1 MKKVALLVMVFLL
14 LNQLYGQQ
22 TLWLKA
28 AVQADGKALPNATV
42 QINNVQKLTDSLGHF
57 SYEFSK
63 AGPLHVKVSMV
74 GYEPYSKRLSAH
86 EDTSIFIEL
95 EKAVSALNEV
105 VVTGTLRPVQK
116 LQSPISVE
124 VYSPQFFK
132 KNPTP
137 SIFEA
142 LQGVNG
148 IRPQINCNVCNTGD
162 IHINGLEGPY
172 TMITIDGM
180 PIVSS
185 LSSVYGLFG
194 IPHQMI
200 DRVEVVKGP
209 ASGLYGSEAIGGLI
223 NIITKSPEK
232 APAFSANVMST
243 SWLEHNIDL
252 GTKFKLGKV
261 RSLVGVNYYNYTK
274 PFDKNN
280 DHFTDVTLQHRITV
294 FNKWS
299 LERKANRVAS
309 LAARY
314 FYEDRWGGEMN
325 WGQHYRGTDQSY
337 GESIYTSRWE
347 LIGAYQLPIKA
358 PIVFN
363 FSSTVHDQDSYYG
376 TTPYKG
382 LQRISYAQ
390 LLWNN
395 TLGTGHHLL
404 IGAGGRYNFYDDNS
418 VATLDTLTKQNHP
431 ERYFI
436 PSLFAQHEWEWSD
449 KQTLLTGLR
458 YDHHSV
464 HGTIITPRIAYK
476 LKVNDRQVFRL
487 NAGTGF
493 RVVNLFTEEH
503 AALTGARAV
512 EVSEALKPEKSYNV
526 NLNYTASFG
535 RPSRQFQL
543 DGSVWYTYFHNQI
556 APDYDTDPN
565 KIIYSNL
572 NGYAVSKGVSLSVE
586 TNIHQRLKGSVGVTL
601 QDVARMEGVKGNRI
615 KVRPVLNERWSS
627 TWALSYSFPEAGL
640 TLDYTG
646 NVYGPMRLPL
656 ASAHDPRPDQSPVW
670 SLQNIQLTKWLS
682 KGVEVY
688 GGIKN
693 LFNWTP
699 AKKLPFIIARSHDPF
714 DKQLDYNG
722 DGQTDVDAEGNVL
735 VTPVN
740 PYGLTFDPA
749 YVYAPNQGRRAFIGL
764 RLTLK

>member
-1 MKKVALLVMVFLL
+1 MMRRSILTALFLFFTIIGFSQQVSWQ
-14 LNQLYGQQ
+14 LNGI
-22 TLWLKA
+22 
-28 AVQADGKALPNATV
+28 VQANGKVVSNATISFNKE
-42 QINNVQKLTDSLGHF
+42 QQLSDSIGRFSFTVDLLGTHII
-57 SYEFSK
+57 
-63 AGPLHVKVSMV
+63 KVSMV
-74 GYEPYSKRLSAH
+74 GYEPFSQKLNLSS
-86 EDTSIFIEL
+86 DTSVTINL
-95 EKAVSALNEV
+95 EKSVTALNEV

-124 VYSPQFFK
+124 VYTPQFFK

-232 APAFSANVMST
+232 APQFSANLMTT
-243 SWLEHNIDL
+243 SWLEHNVDL
-252 GTKFKLGKV
+252 GTKFKLGKLN
-261 RSLVGVNYYNYTK
+261 SLVGVNYFNYTEPK
-274 PFDKNN
+274 DKNHDN
-280 DHFTDVTLQHRITV
+280 FTDVTLQHRVTI
-294 FNKWS
+294 FNKWT
-299 LERKANRVAS
+299 LERKQNRIAS

-325 WGQHYRGTDQSY
+325 WSKHYRGTDQVY
-337 GESIYTSRWE
+337 GESIYTNRWE
-347 LIGAYQLPIKA
+347 LIGAYQLPVKV
-358 PIVFN
+358 PVVLN
-363 FSSTVHDQDSYYG
+363 LSSTWHDQDSYYG
-376 TTPYKG
+376 ATPYEGK
-382 LQRISYAQ
+382 QRISYAQ
-390 LLWNN
+390 LLWNHA
-395 TLGTGHHLL
+395 LSRGHHLL

-418 VATLDTLTKQNHP
+418 VATYDTLLKANNP

-464 HGTIITPRIAYK
+464 HGTIITPRLAYK
-476 LKVNDRQVFRL
+476 WKVNEKQVFRL

-512 EVSEALKPEKSYNV
+512 EVTEELKPEKSYNV
-526 NLNYTASFG
+526 NLNYTAGFG
-535 RPSRQFQL
+535 KPARQFQL
-543 DGSVWYTYFHNQI
+543 DGSIWYTYFHNQI
-556 APDYDTDPN
+556 APDYDSDPN
-565 KIIYSNL
+565 KIKYANL
-572 NGYAVSKGVSLSVE
+572 KGYAISKGLSLSLE
-586 TNIHQRLKGSVGVTL
+586 TNIQQRLKGSVGITL
-601 QDVARMEGVKGNRI
+601 QDVVRIEGEKAKRVKQ
-615 KVRPVLNERWSS
+615 RPVLNERWSG
-627 TWALSYSFPEAGL
+627 TWALSYTLPESGI
-640 TLDYTG
+640 TFDYTG
-646 NVYGPMRLPL
+646 NIYG
-656 ASAHDPRPDQSPVW
+656 
-670 SLQNIQLTKWLS
+670 
-682 KGVEVY
+682 
-688 GGIKN
+688 
-693 LFNWTP
+693 
-699 AKKLPFIIARSHDPF
+699 
-714 DKQLDYNG
+714 
-722 DGQTDVDAEGNVL
+722 
-735 VTPVN
+735 
-740 PYGLTFDPA
+740 
-749 YVYAPNQGRRAFIGL
+749 
-764 RLTLK
+764 